1 MESHHHLDNF
11 VRIFQINLNVFSPL
25 WTTLPPGQLVNQ
37 SRPPSALGWPLLV
50 AEPGQGGDGIT
61 CRLRSPL
68 SLVAL
73 QSI

>member
-1 MESHHHLDNF
+1 MRSHRHLGNC
-11 VRIFQINLNVFSPL
+11 VRILQISLNMFSPL

-37 SRPPSALGWPLLV
+37 SRPPSALGWPLLA
-50 AEPGQGGDGIT
+50 AELGQGGDGTT